1 MLYMKKN
8 VALLIQNN
16 PPGCVRA
23 EQKHHPPSGRK
34 AYPFVS
40 AFRPAGDGV
49 LLMGCPIRPGMTTR
63 TDRE

>member
-8 VALLIQNN
+8 VAF
-16 PPGCVRA
+16 A
-23 EQKHHPPSGRK
+23 KHHPPSGRK

-40 AFRPAGDGV
+40 AFRLAGDGV
-49 LLMGCPIRPGMTTR
+49 LLMGCPIGPGMTTR